1 MGYHSFNHNHAPY
14 KRQPTIFRAA
24 RYRSVSASKVSAKR
38 GGIRAQDPLVRD
50 AIVTNF
56 NWGWVGPRVGL
67 GACGKSLNNWDF
79 ISRSSSPYQ
88 VTILT
93 ELSRL
98 FLVM

>member
-50 AIVTNF
+50 ATVAPILIGA
-56 NWGWVGPRVGL
+56 GWAPGL
-67 GACGKSLNNWDF
+67 VWAHAENL
-79 ISRSSSPYQ
+79 
-88 VTILT
+88 
-93 ELSRL
+93 
-98 FLVM
+98 